1 MSIRWEK
8 QKDRKK
14 ERNNKERKNE
24 RKKGKEERKR
34 KKQRKERKKRKK
46 KAKKR
51 KNVEKERVC
60 FKRLAFPWQQLSWGA
75 LMLAPRALCPFSGG
89 GTRDVGS
96 VLNAGLA
103 LGF

>member
-1 MSIRWEK
+1 MSTR
-8 QKDRKK
+8 RKK
-14 ERNNKERKNE
+14 
-24 RKKGKEERKR
+24 
-34 KKQRKERKKRKK
+34 KERKKEKKRNKEGKGRKEKK

-75 LMLAPRALCPFSGG
+75 LMLAPRALCPFSAG

-103 LGF
+103 